1 MLQSMTGYGRGEASG
16 SDVTV
21 VVELRSVNNRF
32 RDLQLRCP
40 REYMALEPR
49 INRMLKKPF
58 NRGRIDAYVR
68 RKVASGASRVV
79 ADVALASEY
88 TRVINEVAEQNVAG
102 SVQPDVP
109 FTFILG
115 QPGVLSV
122 VEVEVDV
129 MSEWDIVETALQSAV
144 DDLLAMRSSEGAALQ
159 KDLSHQLSELRTTLG
174 EVEAV
179 AVGINE
185 RLRARLEARVRRM
198 LGERID
204 PYRLA
209 QEAAILSDKA
219 DVTEEITR
227 LRSHCDQFDKALGGT
242 EPVGRRLD
250 FLLQEMNRE
259 VNTIG
264 SKAAEHPISQRVV
277 DMKSVL
283 ERMREQSANVQ

>member
-49 INRMLKKPF
+49 INRLLKAPF

-68 RKVASGASRVV
+68 RKVASGSSRVV
-79 ADVALASEY
+79 ADVNLATEY
-88 TRVINEVAEQNVAG
+88 TRVINEVAEKNVVG
-102 SVQPDVP
+102 FVQRDVP
-109 FTFILG
+109 ATFILS

-129 MSEWDIVETALQSAV
+129 MSEWDIVETALQSAIE
-144 DDLLAMRSSEGAALQ
+144 DLLRMRRSEGEALRS
-159 KDLSHQLSELRTTLG
+159 DLAHQLSELRTTLG

-185 RLRARLEARVRRM
+185 RLRARLESRVRRM
-198 LGERID
+198 LGDRLD
-204 PYRLA
+204 PYRVA
-209 QEAAILSDKA
+209 QEAAILADKA

-227 LRSHCDQFDKALGGT
+227 LRSHCDQFEKALGGD

-264 SKAAEHPISQRVV
+264 SKATEHPISQRVV